1 MSEQERVRLLIDYLN
16 ELKGLYNESFD
27 VNDSVEATKKE
38 IESILIK

>member
-16 ELKGLYNESFD
+16 ELKGLSETFEVGTS
-27 VNDSVEATKKE
+27 VNATRDE